1 MHLVHK
7 PLITEKS
14 LIHAS
19 RGWYTYAV
27 NVEARKEFIA
37 QEIHD
42 AYKVDV
48 LEVRTMRMPEKARR
62 VGRKMVK
69 TTKPAWKK
77 VLVRL
82 KDGQK
87 IDVYESVLTQMQ
99 PEKK

>member
-1 MHLVHK
+1 MQLIHK
-7 PLITEKS
+7 PVITEKS
-14 LIHAS
+14 LTHAS
-19 RGWYTYAV
+19 RGWYTFAV
-27 NVEARKEFIA
+27 PVEARKEYLA

-48 LEVRTMRMPEKARR
+48 VEVRTMRMPEKSRR
-62 VGRKMVK
+62 VGKRMIK

-99 PEKK
+99 SANK